1 MKANLVSKEKN
12 VAKFTMEFTAEEF
25 DQACIDA
32 YKATKDQFS
41 IDGFRKGK
49 APRSIIEKHYGEGVF
64 FEEAVNQLFQQN
76 YLKAVE
82 ELDLDIIDSPAA
94 EFSEIGKGKP
104 MTITISVPVY
114 PVVEVKDYMGVEV
127 EQEKP
132 QVSDESVQA
141 EIDNMLK
148 RNARMVTVDR
158 ASKKGDTVIFD
169 FKGFVDGEQFEGGTA
184 ERHEL
189 KLGSGMFIPGFEE
202 QLEGLKAG
210 ESKNVEVTF
219 PEAYTEELAGKDATF
234 ECLIHE
240 VKEEELPK
248 LDDEFVKDVSEFDT
262 VDELKDDI
270 KNKQL
275 ENAKNMVVSRAKDA
289 VVSKVYENNPVDVPD
304 VMVEDEISR
313 MIQEIGQ
320 QLSYQGLTVENYLQY
335 MGKDMAEFR
344 KDLREDAANKVGTR
358 IVLMSIID
366 KEGIEVSEEE
376 MEAELKKIA
385 DAYKKDVEEIRQ
397 MIGVENLTYFQKDI
411 QLSKVVDLLYDKAKV
426 TEVEPKKI
434 DPVEIKA
441 EDAKKESE
449 EKNDSKVAKESK
461 DEKKSDK
468 PKDEKEAKA
477 KEDK

>member
-1 MKANLVSKEKN
+1 MKTNLLSKEKN

-25 DQACIDA
+25 EQACIDA
-32 YKATKDQFS
+32 YKATKNQFS

-76 YLKAVE
+76 YLNAVQ

-104 MTITISVPVY
+104 MTITITVPVY
-114 PVVEVKDYMGVEV
+114 PVVEVKDYMGVEA
-127 EQEKP
+127 EQEKA

-148 RNARMVTVDR
+148 RNARMITVDR
-158 ASKKGDTVIFD
+158 ESKKGDTLIFD

-210 ESKNVEVTF
+210 DSKNVEVKF
-219 PEAYTEELAGKDATF
+219 PENYTEELAGKDATF
-234 ECLIHE
+234 ECLVHE
-240 VKEEELPK
+240 VKEEEIPE

-262 VDELKDDI
+262 VDELKEDI
-270 KNKQL
+270 KKRQL

-289 VVSKVYENNPVDVPD
+289 VVEKVYENNPVDVPD
-304 VMVEDEISR
+304 VMVEDEITR

-320 QLSYQGLTVENYLQY
+320 QLSYQGLTVDNYLQY
-335 MGKDMAEFR
+335 MGKDMSEMR
-344 KDLREDAANKVGTR
+344 NELREDAAKKVGTR

-366 KEGIEVSEEE
+366 KENIEVSEEE
-376 MEAELKKIA
+376 MEAELAKIA
-385 DAYKKDVEEIRQ
+385 EAYKKDVEEIKN
-397 MIGVENLTYFQKDI
+397 MIGIENLTYFQKDVQI
-411 QLSKVVDLLYDKAKV
+411 TKVIDMLYDNAKIK
-426 TEVEPKKI
+426 EVEPKKI
-434 DPVEIKA
+434 DPAEIK
-441 EDAKKESE
+441 DDKESDEAGDEKTE
-449 EKNDSKVAKESK
+449 EK
-461 DEKKSDK
+461 
-468 PKDEKEAKA
+468 
-477 KEDK
+477 

>member
-1 MKANLVSKEKN
+1 MKANLISKEKN
-12 VAKFTMEFTAEEF
+12 VAKFTMEFTADEF

-49 APRSIIEKHYGEGVF
+49 APRGIIEKHYGEGVF

-76 YLKAVE
+76 YLNAVQ

-104 MTITISVPVY
+104 MTITITVPVY
-114 PVVEVKDYMGVEV
+114 PVVEVKDYMGVEA
-127 EQEKP
+127 EQEKA

-158 ASKKGDTVIFD
+158 ESKNGDTLIFD
-169 FKGFVDGEQFEGGTA
+169 FKGFVDGKQFEGGTA

-210 ESKNVEVTF
+210 DSKNVEVKF
-219 PEAYTEELAGKDATF
+219 PENYTEELAGKDATF
-234 ECLIHE
+234 ECLVHE
-240 VKEEELPK
+240 VKEEEIPK

-262 VDELKDDI
+262 VDELKEDI
-270 KNKQL
+270 KKRQL
-275 ENAKNMVVSRAKDA
+275 ENAKNMVLSRAKDA

-304 VMVEDEISR
+304 VMVQDEITR

-335 MGKDMAEFR
+335 MGKDMS
-344 KDLREDAANKVGTR
+344 DLRKELKEDASKKVGTR

-366 KEGIEVSEEE
+366 KEDIKVSEDE
-376 MEAELKKIA
+376 MEAELAKIA
-385 DAYKKDVEEIRQ
+385 EAYKKDVDEIKN
-397 MIGVENLTYFQKDI
+397 MIGIENLTYFQKDI
-411 QLSKVVDLLYDKAKV
+411 QITKVIDMLYDNAKI

-434 DPVEIKA
+434 DPAEIKDDKESKKA
-441 EDAKKESE
+441 EDVEKTE
-449 EKNDSKVAKESK
+449 EK
-461 DEKKSDK
+461 
-468 PKDEKEAKA
+468 
-477 KEDK
+477 

>member
-1 MKANLVSKEKN
+1 MKTNLLSKEKN

-76 YLKAVE
+76 YLNAVQ

-104 MTITISVPVY
+104 MTITITVPVY
-114 PVVEVKDYMGVEV
+114 PVVEVKDYMGVEA
-127 EQEKP
+127 EQEKA

-148 RNARMVTVDR
+148 RNARMITVDR
-158 ASKKGDTVIFD
+158 ESKNGDTLIFD

-210 ESKNVEVTF
+210 ESKNVEVKF
-219 PEAYTEELAGKDATF
+219 PENYTEELAGKDATF
-234 ECLIHE
+234 ECLVHE
-240 VKEEELPK
+240 VKEEEIPE

-262 VDELKDDI
+262 VDELKEDI
-270 KNKQL
+270 KKRQL

-304 VMVEDEISR
+304 VMVEDEITR

-335 MGKDMAEFR
+335 MGKDMSEMR
-344 KDLREDAANKVGTR
+344 NELREDAAKKVGTR

-366 KEGIEVSEEE
+366 KENIEVSEEE
-376 MEAELKKIA
+376 MEAELAKIA
-385 DAYKKDVEEIRQ
+385 EAYKRDVEEIKN
-397 MIGVENLTYFQKDI
+397 MIGIENLTYFQKDVQI
-411 QLSKVVDLLYDKAKV
+411 TKVIDMLYDNAKIK
-426 TEVEPKKI
+426 EVEPKKI
-434 DPVEIKA
+434 DPAEIK
-441 EDAKKESE
+441 DDKESDEAGDEKTE
-449 EKNDSKVAKESK
+449 EK
-461 DEKKSDK
+461 
-468 PKDEKEAKA
+468 
-477 KEDK
+477 

>member
-1 MKANLVSKEKN
+1 MKANPISKEKN

-25 DQACIDA
+25 EKACIDA

-49 APRSIIEKHYGEGVF
+49 APRSIIEKHYGEGIF

-158 ASKKGDTVIFD
+158 PSKKGDTIIFD

-202 QLEGLKAG
+202 QLEGLKNG
-210 ESKNVEVTF
+210 DSKNVEITF

-262 VDELKDDI
+262 VEELKEDI
-270 KNKQL
+270 RNKQL
-275 ENAKNMVVSRAKDA
+275 ENARNMVVSRAKDA
-289 VVSKVYENNPVDVPD
+289 VVSKVYDKNPVDVPN

-344 KDLREDAANKVGTR
+344 KDLRDDAASKVGTR

-366 KEGIEVSEEE
+366 KEGIKVSEEE
-376 MEAELKKIA
+376 METELQKIA
-385 DAYKKDVEEIRQ
+385 DAYKKDVEEIKQ
-397 MIGVENLTYFQKDI
+397 MIGIENLTYFQKDI
-411 QLSKVVDLLYDKAKV
+411 QLSKVVDLLYDNAKV
-426 TEVEPKKI
+426 TLVEPKKI
-434 DPVEIKA
+434 DPVEIKPDGEGA
-441 EDAKKESE
+441 STGKSE
-449 EKNDSKVAKESK
+449 
-461 DEKKSDK
+461 
-468 PKDEKEAKA
+468 DEKE
-477 KEDK
+477 DK

>member
-1 MKANLVSKEKN
+1 MKANLISKEKN
-12 VAKFTMEFTAEEF
+12 VAKFTMEFTADEF

-49 APRSIIEKHYGEGVF
+49 APRGIIEKHYGEGVF

-76 YLKAVE
+76 YLNAVQ

-104 MTITISVPVY
+104 MTITITVPVY
-114 PVVEVKDYMGVEV
+114 PVVEVKDYMGVEA
-127 EQEKP
+127 EQEKA

-148 RNARMVTVDR
+148 RNARMVTVER
-158 ASKKGDTVIFD
+158 ESKNGDTLIFD
-169 FKGFVDGEQFEGGTA
+169 FKGFVDGKQFEGGTD

-210 ESKNVEVTF
+210 DSKNVEVKF
-219 PEAYTEELAGKDATF
+219 PENYTEELAGKDATF
-234 ECLIHE
+234 ECLVHE
-240 VKEEELPK
+240 VKEEEIPK

-262 VDELKDDI
+262 VDELKEDI
-270 KNKQL
+270 KKRQL
-275 ENAKNMVVSRAKDA
+275 ENAKNMVLSRAKDA

-304 VMVEDEISR
+304 VMVQDEITR

-335 MGKDMAEFR
+335 MGKDMS
-344 KDLREDAANKVGTR
+344 DLRNELKEDAAKKVGTR

-366 KEGIEVSEEE
+366 KEDIKVSEDE
-376 MEAELKKIA
+376 MEAELAKIA
-385 DAYKKDVEEIRQ
+385 EAYKKDVDEIKN
-397 MIGVENLTYFQKDI
+397 MIGIENLTYFQKDI
-411 QLSKVVDLLYDKAKV
+411 QITKVIDMLYDNAKI

-434 DPVEIKA
+434 DPAEIKYDKESKKA
-441 EDAKKESE
+441 EDVEKTE
-449 EKNDSKVAKESK
+449 EK
-461 DEKKSDK
+461 
-468 PKDEKEAKA
+468 
-477 KEDK
+477 

>member
-1 MKANLVSKEKN
+1 MKTNLLSKEKN

-25 DQACIDA
+25 EQACIDA
-32 YKATKDQFS
+32 YKATKNQFS

-76 YLKAVE
+76 YLNAVQ

-104 MTITISVPVY
+104 MTITITVPVY
-114 PVVEVKDYMGVEV
+114 PVVEVKDYMGVEAD
-127 EQEKP
+127 QEKA

-148 RNARMVTVDR
+148 RNARMITVDR
-158 ASKKGDTVIFD
+158 ESKNGDTLIFD

-210 ESKNVEVTF
+210 DSKNVEVKF
-219 PEAYTEELAGKDATF
+219 PENYTEELAGKDATF
-234 ECLIHE
+234 ECLVHE
-240 VKEEELPK
+240 VKEEEIPE

-262 VDELKDDI
+262 VDELKEDI
-270 KNKQL
+270 KKRQL

-289 VVSKVYENNPVDVPD
+289 VVEKVYENNPVDVPD
-304 VMVEDEISR
+304 VMVEDEITR

-335 MGKDMAEFR
+335 MGKDMSEMR
-344 KDLREDAANKVGTR
+344 NELREDAAKKVGTR

-366 KEGIEVSEEE
+366 KENIQVSEEE
-376 MEAELKKIA
+376 MEAELAKIA
-385 DAYKKDVEEIRQ
+385 EAYKKDVEEIKN
-397 MIGVENLTYFQKDI
+397 MIGMENLTYFQKDVQI
-411 QLSKVVDLLYDKAKV
+411 TKVIDMLYDNAKIK
-426 TEVEPKKI
+426 EVEPKKI
-434 DPVEIKA
+434 DPVEIKDD
-441 EDAKKESE
+441 EKSETGDEKTE
-449 EKNDSKVAKESK
+449 EK
-461 DEKKSDK
+461 
-468 PKDEKEAKA
+468 
-477 KEDK
+477 

>member
-1 MKANLVSKEKN
+1 MKTNLLSKEKN

-76 YLKAVE
+76 YLNAVQ

-104 MTITISVPVY
+104 MTITITVPVY
-114 PVVEVKDYMGVEV
+114 PVVEVKDYMGVEA
-127 EQEKP
+127 EQEKA

-148 RNARMVTVDR
+148 RNARMITVDR
-158 ASKKGDTVIFD
+158 ESKNGDTLIFD

-210 ESKNVEVTF
+210 ESKNVEVKF
-219 PEAYTEELAGKDATF
+219 PENYTEELAGKDATF
-234 ECLIHE
+234 ECLVHE
-240 VKEEELPK
+240 VKEEEIPE

-262 VDELKDDI
+262 VDELKEDI
-270 KNKQL
+270 KKRQL

-304 VMVEDEISR
+304 VMVEDEITR

-335 MGKDMAEFR
+335 MGKDMSEMR
-344 KDLREDAANKVGTR
+344 NELREDAAKKVGTR

-366 KEGIEVSEEE
+366 KENIEVSEEE
-376 MEAELKKIA
+376 MEAELAKIA
-385 DAYKKDVEEIRQ
+385 EAYKRDVEEIKN
-397 MIGVENLTYFQKDI
+397 MIGIENLTYFQKDVQI
-411 QLSKVVDLLYDKAKV
+411 TKVIDMLYDNAKIK
-426 TEVEPKKI
+426 EVEPKKI
-434 DPVEIKA
+434 DPAEIKDD
-441 EDAKKESE
+441 EESE
-449 EKNDSKVAKESK
+449 EAG
-461 DEKKSDK
+461 DEKTE
-468 PKDEKEAKA
+468 EK
-477 KEDK
+477 

>member
-1 MKANLVSKEKN
+1 MKTNLLSKEKN

-25 DQACIDA
+25 EQACIDA

-49 APRSIIEKHYGEGVF
+49 APKSIIEKHYGEGVF

-76 YLKAVE
+76 YLNAVQ

-104 MTITISVPVY
+104 MTITITVPVY
-114 PVVEVKDYMGVEV
+114 PVVEVKDYMGVEA
-127 EQEKP
+127 EQEKA

-148 RNARMVTVDR
+148 RNARMITVDR
-158 ASKKGDTVIFD
+158 ESKKGDTLIFD

-210 ESKNVEVTF
+210 DSKNVEVKF
-219 PEAYTEELAGKDATF
+219 PENYTEELAGKDATF
-234 ECLIHE
+234 ECLVHE
-240 VKEEELPK
+240 VKEEEIPE

-262 VDELKDDI
+262 VDELKEDI
-270 KNKQL
+270 KKRQL
-275 ENAKNMVVSRAKDA
+275 ENAKNMVMSRAKDA
-289 VVSKVYENNPVDVPD
+289 VVEKVYENNPVDVPD
-304 VMVEDEISR
+304 VMVEDEITR

-320 QLSYQGLTVENYLQY
+320 QLSYQGLTVDNYLQY
-335 MGKDMAEFR
+335 MGKDMSEMR
-344 KDLREDAANKVGTR
+344 NELREDAAKKVGTR

-366 KEGIEVSEEE
+366 KENIEVSEEE
-376 MEAELKKIA
+376 MEAELAKIA
-385 DAYKKDVEEIRQ
+385 EAYKKDVEEIKN
-397 MIGVENLTYFQKDI
+397 MIGIENLTYFQKDVQI
-411 QLSKVVDLLYDKAKV
+411 TKVIDMLYDNAKIK
-426 TEVEPKKI
+426 EVEPKKI
-434 DPVEIKA
+434 DPAEIK
-441 EDAKKESE
+441 DDKESDEAGDEKTE
-449 EKNDSKVAKESK
+449 EK
-461 DEKKSDK
+461 
-468 PKDEKEAKA
+468 
-477 KEDK
+477 

>member
-1 MKANLVSKEKN
+1 MKTNLLSKEKN

-76 YLKAVE
+76 YLNAVQ

-104 MTITISVPVY
+104 MTITITVPVY

-127 EQEKP
+127 EQEKA

-148 RNARMVTVDR
+148 RNARMITVDR
-158 ASKKGDTVIFD
+158 ESKNGDTLIFD

-210 ESKNVEVTF
+210 ESKNVEVKF
-219 PEAYTEELAGKDATF
+219 PENYTEELAGKDATF
-234 ECLIHE
+234 ECLVHE
-240 VKEEELPK
+240 VKEEEIPE

-262 VDELKDDI
+262 VDELKEDI
-270 KNKQL
+270 KKRQL

-304 VMVEDEISR
+304 VMVEDEITR

-335 MGKDMAEFR
+335 MGKDMSEMR
-344 KDLREDAANKVGTR
+344 NELREDAAKKVGTR

-366 KEGIEVSEEE
+366 KENIEVSEEE
-376 MEAELKKIA
+376 MEAELAKIA
-385 DAYKKDVEEIRQ
+385 EAYKRDVEEIKN
-397 MIGVENLTYFQKDI
+397 MIGIENLTYFQKDVQI
-411 QLSKVVDLLYDKAKV
+411 TKAIDMLYDNAKIK
-426 TEVEPKKI
+426 EVEPKKV
-434 DPVEIKA
+434 DPVEIKDD
-441 EDAKKESE
+441 EKSEKTGDEKTE
-449 EKNDSKVAKESK
+449 EK
-461 DEKKSDK
+461 
-468 PKDEKEAKA
+468 
-477 KEDK
+477 

>member
-1 MKANLVSKEKN
+1 MKTNLISKEKN

-76 YLKAVE
+76 YLNAVQ

-104 MTITISVPVY
+104 MTITITVPVY

-127 EQEKP
+127 EQEKA

-148 RNARMVTVDR
+148 RNARMIAVDR
-158 ASKKGDTVIFD
+158 ESKKGDTLIFD
-169 FKGFVDGEQFEGGTA
+169 FKGFVDGKQFEGGTA

-189 KLGSGMFIPGFEE
+189 KLGSGMFIPGFED

-210 ESKNVEVTF
+210 DSKNVEVKF
-219 PEAYTEELAGKDATF
+219 PENYTEELAGKDATF
-234 ECLIHE
+234 ECLVHE
-240 VKEEELPK
+240 VKEEEIPE

-262 VDELKDDI
+262 VDELKEDI
-270 KNKQL
+270 RKRQL
-275 ENAKNMVVSRAKDA
+275 ENAKNMVLSRAKDD
-289 VVSKVYENNPVDVPD
+289 VISKVYENNPVDVPD

-335 MGKDMAEFR
+335 MGKDMADMRNE
-344 KDLREDAANKVGTR
+344 LREDAAKKVGTR

-366 KEGIEVSEEE
+366 KENIQVSEEE
-376 MEAELKKIA
+376 MEAELAKIA
-385 DAYKKDVEEIRQ
+385 DAYKKDVEEIKN
-397 MIGVENLTYFQKDI
+397 MIGIENLTYFQKDVQI
-411 QLSKVVDLLYDKAKV
+411 TKVIDMLYDNAKI
-426 TEVEPKKI
+426 TEVEPKKM
-434 DPVEIKA
+434 DPAEIKHE
-441 EDAKKESE
+441 EDTDKAGEDEKTE
-449 EKNDSKVAKESK
+449 EK
-461 DEKKSDK
+461 
-468 PKDEKEAKA
+468 
-477 KEDK
+477 

>member
-1 MKANLVSKEKN
+1 MKTNLLSKEKN

-25 DQACIDA
+25 EQACIDA
-32 YKATKDQFS
+32 YKATKNQFS

-76 YLKAVE
+76 YLNAVQ

-104 MTITISVPVY
+104 MTITITVPVY
-114 PVVEVKDYMGVEV
+114 PVVEVKDYMGVEA
-127 EQEKP
+127 EQEKA

-148 RNARMVTVDR
+148 RNARMITVDR
-158 ASKKGDTVIFD
+158 ESKKGDTLIFD

-210 ESKNVEVTF
+210 DSKNVEVKF
-219 PEAYTEELAGKDATF
+219 PENYTEELAGKDATF
-234 ECLIHE
+234 ECLVHE
-240 VKEEELPK
+240 VKEEEIPEF
-248 LDDEFVKDVSEFDT
+248 DDEFVKDVSEFDT
-262 VDELKDDI
+262 VDELKEDI
-270 KNKQL
+270 KKRQL

-289 VVSKVYENNPVDVPD
+289 VVEKVYENNPVDVPD
-304 VMVEDEISR
+304 VMVEDEITR

-335 MGKDMAEFR
+335 MGKDMSEMRNELR
-344 KDLREDAANKVGTR
+344 KDAAKKVGTR

-366 KEGIEVSEEE
+366 KENIQVSEEE
-376 MEAELKKIA
+376 MEAELAKIA
-385 DAYKKDVEEIRQ
+385 EAYKKDVEEIKN
-397 MIGVENLTYFQKDI
+397 MIGIENLTYFQKDVQI
-411 QLSKVVDLLYDKAKV
+411 TKVIDMLYDNAKIK
-426 TEVEPKKI
+426 EVEPKKI
-434 DPVEIKA
+434 DPVEIKDD
-441 EDAKKESE
+441 EKSEKTGDEKTE
-449 EKNDSKVAKESK
+449 EK
-461 DEKKSDK
+461 
-468 PKDEKEAKA
+468 
-477 KEDK
+477 

>member
-1 MKANLVSKEKN
+1 MKTNLLSKEKN

-25 DQACIDA
+25 EQACIDA
-32 YKATKDQFS
+32 YKATKNQFS

-76 YLKAVE
+76 YLNAVQ

-104 MTITISVPVY
+104 MTITITVPVY
-114 PVVEVKDYMGVEV
+114 PVVEVKDYMGVEA
-127 EQEKP
+127 EQEKA

-148 RNARMVTVDR
+148 RNARMITVDR
-158 ASKKGDTVIFD
+158 ESKKGDTLIFD

-210 ESKNVEVTF
+210 DSKNVEVKF
-219 PEAYTEELAGKDATF
+219 PENYTEELAGKDATF
-234 ECLIHE
+234 ECLVHE
-240 VKEEELPK
+240 VKEEEIPEF
-248 LDDEFVKDVSEFDT
+248 DDEFVKDVSEFDT
-262 VDELKDDI
+262 VDELKEDI
-270 KNKQL
+270 KKRQL

-289 VVSKVYENNPVDVPD
+289 VVEKVYENNPVDVPD
-304 VMVEDEISR
+304 VMVEDEITR

-335 MGKDMAEFR
+335 MGKDMSEMR
-344 KDLREDAANKVGTR
+344 NELGKDAAKKVGTR

-366 KEGIEVSEEE
+366 KENIQVSEEE
-376 MEAELKKIA
+376 MEAELAKIA
-385 DAYKKDVEEIRQ
+385 EAYKKDVKEIKN
-397 MIGVENLTYFQKDI
+397 MIGIENLTYFQKDVQI
-411 QLSKVVDLLYDKAKV
+411 TKVIDMLYDNAKIK
-426 TEVEPKKI
+426 EVEPKKI
-434 DPVEIKA
+434 DPVEIKDD
-441 EDAKKESE
+441 EKSEKTGDEKTE
-449 EKNDSKVAKESK
+449 EK
-461 DEKKSDK
+461 
-468 PKDEKEAKA
+468 
-477 KEDK
+477 

>member
-1 MKANLVSKEKN
+1 MKANLISKEKN
-12 VAKFTMEFTAEEF
+12 VAKFTMEFTADEF

-49 APRSIIEKHYGEGVF
+49 APRGIIEKHYGEGVF
-64 FEEAVNQLFQQN
+64 FEEVVNQLFQQN
-76 YLKAVE
+76 YLNAVQ

-104 MTITISVPVY
+104 MTITITVPVY
-114 PVVEVKDYMGVEV
+114 PVVEVKDYMGVEA
-127 EQEKP
+127 EQEKA

-148 RNARMVTVDR
+148 RNARMVTVER
-158 ASKKGDTVIFD
+158 ESKNGDTLIFD
-169 FKGFVDGEQFEGGTA
+169 FKGFVDGKQFEGGTA

-210 ESKNVEVTF
+210 DSKNVEVKF
-219 PEAYTEELAGKDATF
+219 PENYTEELAGKDATF
-234 ECLIHE
+234 ECLVHE
-240 VKEEELPK
+240 VKEEEIPK

-262 VDELKDDI
+262 VDELKEDI
-270 KNKQL
+270 KKRQL
-275 ENAKNMVVSRAKDA
+275 ENAKNMVLSRAKDA

-304 VMVEDEISR
+304 VMVQDEITR

-335 MGKDMAEFR
+335 MGKDMS
-344 KDLREDAANKVGTR
+344 DLRNELKEDAAKKVGTR

-366 KEGIEVSEEE
+366 KEDIKVSEDE
-376 MEAELKKIA
+376 MEAELAKIA
-385 DAYKKDVEEIRQ
+385 EAYKKDVDEIKN
-397 MIGVENLTYFQKDI
+397 MIGIENLTYFQKDI
-411 QLSKVVDLLYDKAKV
+411 QITKVIDMLYDNAKI

-434 DPVEIKA
+434 DPAEIKDDKESKKA
-441 EDAKKESE
+441 EDVEKTE
-449 EKNDSKVAKESK
+449 EK
-461 DEKKSDK
+461 
-468 PKDEKEAKA
+468 
-477 KEDK
+477 

>member
-1 MKANLVSKEKN
+1 MKTNLLSKEKN

-76 YLKAVE
+76 YLNAVQ

-104 MTITISVPVY
+104 MTITITVPVY
-114 PVVEVKDYMGVEV
+114 PVVEVKDYMGVEA
-127 EQEKP
+127 EQEKA

-148 RNARMVTVDR
+148 RNARMITVDR
-158 ASKKGDTVIFD
+158 ESKNGDTLIFD

-210 ESKNVEVTF
+210 ESKNVEVKF
-219 PEAYTEELAGKDATF
+219 PENYTEELAGKDATF
-234 ECLIHE
+234 ECLVHE
-240 VKEEELPK
+240 VKEEEIPE

-262 VDELKDDI
+262 VDELKEDI
-270 KNKQL
+270 KKRQL

-304 VMVEDEISR
+304 VMVEDEITR

-335 MGKDMAEFR
+335 MGKDMSEMR
-344 KDLREDAANKVGTR
+344 NELREDAAKKVGTR

-366 KEGIEVSEEE
+366 KENIEVSEEE
-376 MEAELKKIA
+376 MEAELAKIA
-385 DAYKKDVEEIRQ
+385 EAYKRDVEEIKN
-397 MIGVENLTYFQKDI
+397 MIGIENLTYFQKDVQI
-411 QLSKVVDLLYDKAKV
+411 TKVIDMLYDNAKIK
-426 TEVEPKKI
+426 EVEPKKV
-434 DPVEIKA
+434 DPVEIKDD
-441 EDAKKESE
+441 EKSEKTGDEKTE
-449 EKNDSKVAKESK
+449 EK
-461 DEKKSDK
+461 
-468 PKDEKEAKA
+468 
-477 KEDK
+477 

>member
-1 MKANLVSKEKN
+1 MKTNLLSKEKN

-25 DQACIDA
+25 EQACIDA
-32 YKATKDQFS
+32 YKATKNQFS

-76 YLKAVE
+76 YLNAVQ

-104 MTITISVPVY
+104 MTITITVPVY
-114 PVVEVKDYMGVEV
+114 PVVEVKDYMGVEA
-127 EQEKP
+127 EQEKA

-148 RNARMVTVDR
+148 RNARMITVDR
-158 ASKKGDTVIFD
+158 ESKKGDTLIFD

-210 ESKNVEVTF
+210 DSKNVEVKF
-219 PEAYTEELAGKDATF
+219 PENYTEELAGKDATF
-234 ECLIHE
+234 ECLVHE
-240 VKEEELPK
+240 VKEEEIPE

-262 VDELKDDI
+262 VDELKEDI
-270 KNKQL
+270 KKRQL

-289 VVSKVYENNPVDVPD
+289 VVEKVYENNPVDVPD
-304 VMVEDEISR
+304 VMVEDEITR

-320 QLSYQGLTVENYLQY
+320 QLSYQGLTVDNYLQY
-335 MGKDMAEFR
+335 MGKDMSEMR
-344 KDLREDAANKVGTR
+344 NELREDAAKKVGTR

-366 KEGIEVSEEE
+366 KENIEVSEEE
-376 MEAELKKIA
+376 MEAELAKIA
-385 DAYKKDVEEIRQ
+385 EAYKKDVEEIKN
-397 MIGVENLTYFQKDI
+397 MIGIENLTYFQKDVQI
-411 QLSKVVDLLYDKAKV
+411 TKVIDMLYDNAKIK
-426 TEVEPKKI
+426 EVEPKKI
-434 DPVEIKA
+434 DPVEIKDD
-441 EDAKKESE
+441 EKSEKTGDEKTE
-449 EKNDSKVAKESK
+449 EK
-461 DEKKSDK
+461 
-468 PKDEKEAKA
+468 
-477 KEDK
+477 

>member
-1 MKANLVSKEKN
+1 MKTNLISKEKN
-12 VAKFTMEFTAEEF
+12 LAKFTIEFTADEF

-49 APRSIIEKHYGEGVF
+49 APRGIIEKHYGEGVF

-76 YLKAVE
+76 YLNAVQ

-104 MTITISVPVY
+104 MTITITVPVY
-114 PVVEVKDYMGVEV
+114 PVVEVKDYMGVEA
-127 EQEKP
+127 EQEKA

-148 RNARMVTVDR
+148 RNARMVTVER
-158 ASKKGDTVIFD
+158 ESKNGDTLIFD
-169 FKGFVDGEQFEGGTA
+169 FKGFVDGKQFEGGTA

-210 ESKNVEVTF
+210 DSKNVEVKF
-219 PEAYTEELAGKDATF
+219 PENYTEELAGKDATF
-234 ECLIHE
+234 ECLVHE
-240 VKEEELPK
+240 VKEEEIPK

-262 VDELKDDI
+262 VDELKEDI
-270 KNKQL
+270 KKRQL
-275 ENAKNMVVSRAKDA
+275 ENAKNMVLSRAKDA

-304 VMVEDEISR
+304 VMVQDEITR

-335 MGKDMAEFR
+335 MGKDMS
-344 KDLREDAANKVGTR
+344 DLRNELKEDAAKKVGTR

-366 KEGIEVSEEE
+366 KEDIKVCEDE
-376 MEAELKKIA
+376 MEAELAKIA
-385 DAYKKDVEEIRQ
+385 EAYKKDVDEIKN
-397 MIGVENLTYFQKDI
+397 MIGIENLTYFQKDI
-411 QLSKVVDLLYDKAKV
+411 QITKLIDMLYDNAKI

-434 DPVEIKA
+434 DPAEIKDDKESKKA
-441 EDAKKESE
+441 EDVEKTE
-449 EKNDSKVAKESK
+449 EK
-461 DEKKSDK
+461 
-468 PKDEKEAKA
+468 
-477 KEDK
+477 

>member
-1 MKANLVSKEKN
+1 MKTNLLSKEKN
-12 VAKFTMEFTAEEF
+12 VANFTMEFTAEEF
-25 DQACIDA
+25 EQACIDA
-32 YKATKDQFS
+32 YKATKNQFS

-76 YLKAVE
+76 YLNAVQ

-104 MTITISVPVY
+104 MTITITVPVY
-114 PVVEVKDYMGVEV
+114 PVVEVKDYMGVEA
-127 EQEKP
+127 EQEKA

-148 RNARMVTVDR
+148 RNARMITVDR
-158 ASKKGDTVIFD
+158 ESKKGDTLIFD

-210 ESKNVEVTF
+210 DSKNVEVKF
-219 PEAYTEELAGKDATF
+219 PENYTEELAGKDATF
-234 ECLIHE
+234 ECLVHE
-240 VKEEELPK
+240 VKEEEIPE

-262 VDELKDDI
+262 VDELKEDI
-270 KNKQL
+270 KKRQL

-289 VVSKVYENNPVDVPD
+289 VVEKVYENNPVDVPD
-304 VMVEDEISR
+304 VMVEDEITR

-335 MGKDMAEFR
+335 MGKDMSEMR
-344 KDLREDAANKVGTR
+344 NELREDAAKKVGTR

-366 KEGIEVSEEE
+366 KENIQVSEEE
-376 MEAELKKIA
+376 MEAELAKIA
-385 DAYKKDVEEIRQ
+385 EAYKKDVEEIKN
-397 MIGVENLTYFQKDI
+397 MIGIENLTYFQKDVQI
-411 QLSKVVDLLYDKAKV
+411 TKVIDMLYDNAKIK
-426 TEVEPKKI
+426 EVEPKKI
-434 DPVEIKA
+434 DPVEIKDD
-441 EDAKKESE
+441 EKSEKTGDEKTE
-449 EKNDSKVAKESK
+449 EK
-461 DEKKSDK
+461 
-468 PKDEKEAKA
+468 
-477 KEDK
+477 

>member
-1 MKANLVSKEKN
+1 MKTNLLSKEKN

-25 DQACIDA
+25 EQACIDA
-32 YKATKDQFS
+32 YKATKNQFS

-76 YLKAVE
+76 YLNAVQ

-104 MTITISVPVY
+104 MTITITVPVY
-114 PVVEVKDYMGVEV
+114 PVVEVKDYMGVEA
-127 EQEKP
+127 EQEKA

-148 RNARMVTVDR
+148 RNARMITVDR
-158 ASKKGDTVIFD
+158 ESKKGDTLIFD

-210 ESKNVEVTF
+210 DSKNVEVKF
-219 PEAYTEELAGKDATF
+219 PENYTEELAGKDATF
-234 ECLIHE
+234 ECLVHE
-240 VKEEELPK
+240 VKEEEIPE

-262 VDELKDDI
+262 VDELKEDI
-270 KNKQL
+270 KKRQL

-289 VVSKVYENNPVDVPD
+289 VVEKVYENNPVDVPD
-304 VMVEDEISR
+304 VMVEDEITR

-335 MGKDMAEFR
+335 MGKDMSEMR
-344 KDLREDAANKVGTR
+344 NELREDAAKKVGTR

-366 KEGIEVSEEE
+366 KENIQVSEEE
-376 MEAELKKIA
+376 MEAELAKIA
-385 DAYKKDVEEIRQ
+385 ETYKKDVEEIKN
-397 MIGVENLTYFQKDI
+397 MIGMENLTYFQKDVQI
-411 QLSKVVDLLYDKAKV
+411 TKVIDMLYDNAKIK
-426 TEVEPKKI
+426 EVEPKKI
-434 DPVEIKA
+434 DPAEIKDD
-441 EDAKKESE
+441 EESDEAGDEKTE
-449 EKNDSKVAKESK
+449 EK
-461 DEKKSDK
+461 
-468 PKDEKEAKA
+468 
-477 KEDK
+477 

>member
-1 MKANLVSKEKN
+1 MKTNLLSKEKN

-32 YKATKDQFS
+32 YKATKNQFS

-49 APRSIIEKHYGEGVF
+49 APKSIIEKHYGEGVF

-76 YLKAVE
+76 YLNAVQ

-104 MTITISVPVY
+104 MTITITVPVY
-114 PVVEVKDYMGVEV
+114 PVVEVKDYMGVEA
-127 EQEKP
+127 EQEKA

-148 RNARMVTVDR
+148 RNARMITVDR
-158 ASKKGDTVIFD
+158 ESKKGDTLIFD

-210 ESKNVEVTF
+210 DSKNVEVKF
-219 PEAYTEELAGKDATF
+219 PENYTEELAGKDAIF
-234 ECLIHE
+234 ECLVHE
-240 VKEEELPK
+240 VKEEEIPE

-262 VDELKDDI
+262 VDELKEDI
-270 KNKQL
+270 KKRQL

-289 VVSKVYENNPVDVPD
+289 VVEKVYENNPVDVPD
-304 VMVEDEISR
+304 VMVEDEITR

-335 MGKDMAEFR
+335 MGKDMSEMR
-344 KDLREDAANKVGTR
+344 NELREDAAKKVGTR

-366 KEGIEVSEEE
+366 KENIEVSEEE
-376 MEAELKKIA
+376 MEAELAKIA
-385 DAYKKDVEEIRQ
+385 EAYKKDVEEIKN
-397 MIGVENLTYFQKDI
+397 MIGIENLTYFQKDVQI
-411 QLSKVVDLLYDKAKV
+411 TKVIDMLYDNAKIK
-426 TEVEPKKI
+426 EVEPKKI
-434 DPVEIKA
+434 DPAEIKDD
-441 EDAKKESE
+441 EESDEAGDEKTE
-449 EKNDSKVAKESK
+449 EK
-461 DEKKSDK
+461 
-468 PKDEKEAKA
+468 
-477 KEDK
+477 

>member
-1 MKANLVSKEKN
+1 MKANLISKEKN
-12 VAKFTMEFTAEEF
+12 VAKFTMEFTADEF

-49 APRSIIEKHYGEGVF
+49 APRGIIEKHYGEGVF
-64 FEEAVNQLFQQN
+64 FEEAVNQLFQQD
-76 YLKAVE
+76 YLNAVQ

-104 MTITISVPVY
+104 MTITITVPVY
-114 PVVEVKDYMGVEV
+114 PVVEVKDYMGVEA
-127 EQEKP
+127 EQEKA

-148 RNARMVTVDR
+148 RNARMVTVER
-158 ASKKGDTVIFD
+158 ESKNGDTLIFD
-169 FKGFVDGEQFEGGTA
+169 FKGFVDGKQFEGGTA

-210 ESKNVEVTF
+210 DSKNVEVKF
-219 PEAYTEELAGKDATF
+219 PENYTEELAGKDATF
-234 ECLIHE
+234 ECLVHE
-240 VKEEELPK
+240 VKEEEIPK

-262 VDELKDDI
+262 VDELKEDI
-270 KNKQL
+270 KKRQL
-275 ENAKNMVVSRAKDA
+275 ENAKNMVLSRAKDA

-304 VMVEDEISR
+304 VMVQDEITR

-335 MGKDMAEFR
+335 MGKDMS
-344 KDLREDAANKVGTR
+344 DLRNELKEDAAKKVGTR

-366 KEGIEVSEEE
+366 KEDIKVSEDE
-376 MEAELKKIA
+376 MEAELAKIA
-385 DAYKKDVEEIRQ
+385 EAYKKDVDEIKN
-397 MIGVENLTYFQKDI
+397 MIGIENLTYFQKDI
-411 QLSKVVDLLYDKAKV
+411 QITKVIDMLYDNAKI

-434 DPVEIKA
+434 DSAEIKDDKESKKA
-441 EDAKKESE
+441 EDVEKTE
-449 EKNDSKVAKESK
+449 EK
-461 DEKKSDK
+461 
-468 PKDEKEAKA
+468 
-477 KEDK
+477 

>member
-1 MKANLVSKEKN
+1 MKTNLLSKEKN

-76 YLKAVE
+76 YLNAVQ

-104 MTITISVPVY
+104 MTITITVPVY
-114 PVVEVKDYMGVEV
+114 PVVEVKDYMGVEA
-127 EQEKP
+127 EQEKA

-148 RNARMVTVDR
+148 RNARMITVDR
-158 ASKKGDTVIFD
+158 ESKNGDTLIFD

-210 ESKNVEVTF
+210 ESKNVEVKF
-219 PEAYTEELAGKDATF
+219 PENYTEELAGKDATF
-234 ECLIHE
+234 ECLVHE
-240 VKEEELPK
+240 VKEEEIPE

-262 VDELKDDI
+262 VDELKEDI
-270 KNKQL
+270 KKRQL

-304 VMVEDEISR
+304 VMVEDEITR

-335 MGKDMAEFR
+335 MGKDMSEMR
-344 KDLREDAANKVGTR
+344 NELREDAAKKVGTR

-366 KEGIEVSEEE
+366 KENIEVSEEE
-376 MEAELKKIA
+376 MEAELAKIA
-385 DAYKKDVEEIRQ
+385 EAYKRDVEEIKN
-397 MIGVENLTYFQKDI
+397 MIGIENLTYFQKDVQI
-411 QLSKVVDLLYDKAKV
+411 TKAIDMLYDNAKIK
-426 TEVEPKKI
+426 EVEPKKV
-434 DPVEIKA
+434 DPVEIKDD
-441 EDAKKESE
+441 EKSE
-449 EKNDSKVAKESK
+449 KTG
-461 DEKKSDK
+461 DEKKE
-468 PKDEKEAKA
+468 EK
-477 KEDK
+477 

>member
-1 MKANLVSKEKN
+1 MKTNLISKEKN

-32 YKATKDQFS
+32 YKATKDQFA

-76 YLKAVE
+76 YLNAVQ

-104 MTITISVPVY
+104 MTITITVPVY
-114 PVVEVKDYMGVEV
+114 PVVEVKDYMGVEA
-127 EQEKP
+127 EQEKA

-148 RNARMVTVDR
+148 RNARMITVDR
-158 ASKKGDTVIFD
+158 ESKNGDTLIFD

-210 ESKNVEVTF
+210 ESKNVEVKF
-219 PEAYTEELAGKDATF
+219 PENYTEELAGKDATF
-234 ECLIHE
+234 ECLVHE
-240 VKEEELPK
+240 VKEEEIPE

-262 VDELKDDI
+262 VDELKEDI
-270 KNKQL
+270 KKRQL

-304 VMVEDEISR
+304 VMVEDEITR

-335 MGKDMAEFR
+335 MGKDMSEMR
-344 KDLREDAANKVGTR
+344 NELREDAAKKVGTR

-366 KEGIEVSEEE
+366 KENIEVSEEE
-376 MEAELKKIA
+376 MEAELAKIA
-385 DAYKKDVEEIRQ
+385 EAYKRDVEEIKN
-397 MIGVENLTYFQKDI
+397 MIGIENLTYFQKDVQI
-411 QLSKVVDLLYDKAKV
+411 TKAIDMLYDNAKIK
-426 TEVEPKKI
+426 EVEPKKV
-434 DPVEIKA
+434 DPVEIKDD
-441 EDAKKESE
+441 EKSEKTGDEKTE
-449 EKNDSKVAKESK
+449 EK
-461 DEKKSDK
+461 
-468 PKDEKEAKA
+468 
-477 KEDK
+477 

>member
-1 MKANLVSKEKN
+1 MKANLISKEKN
-12 VAKFTMEFTAEEF
+12 VAKFTMEFTADEF

-49 APRSIIEKHYGEGVF
+49 APRGIIEKHYGEGVF

-76 YLKAVE
+76 YLNAVQ

-104 MTITISVPVY
+104 MTITITVPVY
-114 PVVEVKDYMGVEV
+114 PVVEVKDYMGVEA
-127 EQEKP
+127 EQEKA

-148 RNARMVTVDR
+148 RNARMVTVER
-158 ASKKGDTVIFD
+158 ESKNGDTLIFD
-169 FKGFVDGEQFEGGTA
+169 FKGFVDGKQFEGGTA

-210 ESKNVEVTF
+210 DSKNVEVKF
-219 PEAYTEELAGKDATF
+219 PENYTEELAGKDATF
-234 ECLIHE
+234 ECLVHE
-240 VKEEELPK
+240 VKEEEIPK

-262 VDELKDDI
+262 VDELKEDI
-270 KNKQL
+270 KKRQL
-275 ENAKNMVVSRAKDA
+275 ENAKNMVLSRAKDA

-304 VMVEDEISR
+304 VMVQDEITR

-335 MGKDMAEFR
+335 MGKDMS
-344 KDLREDAANKVGTR
+344 DLRNELKEDAAKKVGTR

-366 KEGIEVSEEE
+366 KEDIKVSEDE
-376 MEAELKKIA
+376 MKAELAKIA
-385 DAYKKDVEEIRQ
+385 EAYKKDVDEIKN
-397 MIGVENLTYFQKDI
+397 MIGIENLTYFQKDI
-411 QLSKVVDLLYDKAKV
+411 QITKVIDMLYDNAKI

-434 DPVEIKA
+434 DPAEIKDDKESKKA
-441 EDAKKESE
+441 EDVEKTE
-449 EKNDSKVAKESK
+449 EK
-461 DEKKSDK
+461 
-468 PKDEKEAKA
+468 
-477 KEDK
+477 

>member
-1 MKANLVSKEKN
+1 MKTNLLSKEKN

-25 DQACIDA
+25 EQACIDA
-32 YKATKDQFS
+32 YKATKNQFS

-76 YLKAVE
+76 YLNAVQ

-104 MTITISVPVY
+104 MTITITVPVY
-114 PVVEVKDYMGVEV
+114 PVVEVKDYMGVEA
-127 EQEKP
+127 EQEKA

-148 RNARMVTVDR
+148 RNARMITVDR
-158 ASKKGDTVIFD
+158 ESKKGDTLIFD

-210 ESKNVEVTF
+210 DSKNVEVKF
-219 PEAYTEELAGKDATF
+219 PENYTEELAGKDATF
-234 ECLIHE
+234 ECLVHE
-240 VKEEELPK
+240 VKEEEIPE

-262 VDELKDDI
+262 VDELKEDI
-270 KNKQL
+270 KKRQL

-289 VVSKVYENNPVDVPD
+289 VVEKVYENNPVDVPD
-304 VMVEDEISR
+304 VMVEDEITR

-335 MGKDMAEFR
+335 MGKDMSEMR
-344 KDLREDAANKVGTR
+344 NELREDAAKKVGTR

-366 KEGIEVSEEE
+366 KENIQVSEEE
-376 MEAELKKIA
+376 MEAELAKIA
-385 DAYKKDVEEIRQ
+385 EAYKKDVEEIKN
-397 MIGVENLTYFQKDI
+397 MIGMENLTYFQKDVQI
-411 QLSKVVDLLYDKAKV
+411 TKVIDMLYDNAKIK
-426 TEVEPKKI
+426 EVEPKKI
-434 DPVEIKA
+434 DPAEIKDD
-441 EDAKKESE
+441 EESDEAGDEKTE
-449 EKNDSKVAKESK
+449 EK
-461 DEKKSDK
+461 
-468 PKDEKEAKA
+468 
-477 KEDK
+477 

>member
-1 MKANLVSKEKN
+1 MKANLISKEKN
-12 VAKFTMEFTAEEF
+12 VAKFTMEFTADEF

-49 APRSIIEKHYGEGVF
+49 APRGIIEKHYGEGVF

-76 YLKAVE
+76 YLNAVQ

-104 MTITISVPVY
+104 MTITITVPVY
-114 PVVEVKDYMGVEV
+114 PVVEVKDYMGVEA
-127 EQEKP
+127 EQEKA

-158 ASKKGDTVIFD
+158 ESKNGDTLIFD
-169 FKGFVDGEQFEGGTA
+169 FKGFVDGKQFEGGTA

-210 ESKNVEVTF
+210 DSKNVEVKF
-219 PEAYTEELAGKDATF
+219 PENYTEELAGKDATF
-234 ECLIHE
+234 ECLVHE
-240 VKEEELPK
+240 VKEEEIPK

-262 VDELKDDI
+262 VDELKEDI
-270 KNKQL
+270 KKRQL
-275 ENAKNMVVSRAKDA
+275 ENAKNMVLSRAKDA

-304 VMVEDEISR
+304 VMVQDEITR

-335 MGKDMAEFR
+335 MGKDMS
-344 KDLREDAANKVGTR
+344 DLRNELKEDAAKKVGTR

-366 KEGIEVSEEE
+366 KEDIKVSEDE
-376 MEAELKKIA
+376 MEAELAKIA
-385 DAYKKDVEEIRQ
+385 EAYKKDVDEIKN
-397 MIGVENLTYFQKDI
+397 MIGIENLTYFQKDI
-411 QLSKVVDLLYDKAKV
+411 QITKVIDMLYDNAKI

-434 DPVEIKA
+434 DPAEIKDDKESKKA
-441 EDAKKESE
+441 EDV
-449 EKNDSKVAKESK
+449 EKTEGK
-461 DEKKSDK
+461 
-468 PKDEKEAKA
+468 
-477 KEDK
+477 

>member
-1 MKANLVSKEKN
+1 MKTNLISKEKN

-76 YLKAVE
+76 YLNAVQ

-104 MTITISVPVY
+104 MTITITVPVY

-127 EQEKP
+127 EQEKA
-132 QVSDESVQA
+132 QVSDESVKA

-148 RNARMVTVDR
+148 RNARMIAVDR
-158 ASKKGDTVIFD
+158 ESKKGDTLIFD
-169 FKGFVDGEQFEGGTA
+169 FKGFVDGKQFEGGTA

-189 KLGSGMFIPGFEE
+189 KLGSGMFIPGFED

-210 ESKNVEVTF
+210 DSKNVEVKF
-219 PEAYTEELAGKDATF
+219 PENYTEELAGKDATF
-234 ECLIHE
+234 ECLVHE
-240 VKEEELPK
+240 VKEEEIPE

-262 VDELKDDI
+262 VDELKENI
-270 KNKQL
+270 RKRQL
-275 ENAKNMVVSRAKDA
+275 ENAKNMVLSRAKDD
-289 VVSKVYENNPVDVPD
+289 VISKVYENNPVDVPD

-335 MGKDMAEFR
+335 MGKDMADIRNE
-344 KDLREDAANKVGTR
+344 LREDAAKKVGTR

-366 KEGIEVSEEE
+366 KENIQVSEEE
-376 MEAELKKIA
+376 MEAELAKIA
-385 DAYKKDVEEIRQ
+385 DAYKKDVEEIKN
-397 MIGVENLTYFQKDI
+397 MIGIENLTYFQKDVQI
-411 QLSKVVDLLYDKAKV
+411 TKVIDMLYDNAKI
-426 TEVEPKKI
+426 TEVEPKKM
-434 DPVEIKA
+434 DPAEIKHE
-441 EDAKKESE
+441 EDTDKAGEDEKTE
-449 EKNDSKVAKESK
+449 EK
-461 DEKKSDK
+461 
-468 PKDEKEAKA
+468 
-477 KEDK
+477 

>member
-1 MKANLVSKEKN
+1 MKTNLLSKEKN

-25 DQACIDA
+25 EQACIDA
-32 YKATKDQFS
+32 YKATKNQFS

-76 YLKAVE
+76 YLNAVQ

-104 MTITISVPVY
+104 MTITITVPVY
-114 PVVEVKDYMGVEV
+114 PVVEVKDYMGVEA
-127 EQEKP
+127 EQEKA

-148 RNARMVTVDR
+148 RNARMITVDR
-158 ASKKGDTVIFD
+158 ESKKGDTLIFD

-210 ESKNVEVTF
+210 DSKNVEVKF
-219 PEAYTEELAGKDATF
+219 PENYTEELAGKDATF
-234 ECLIHE
+234 ECLVHE
-240 VKEEELPK
+240 VKEEEIPE

-262 VDELKDDI
+262 VDELKEDI
-270 KNKQL
+270 KKRQL
-275 ENAKNMVVSRAKDA
+275 ENEKNMVVSRAKDA
-289 VVSKVYENNPVDVPD
+289 VVEKVYENNPVDVPD
-304 VMVEDEISR
+304 VMVEDEITR

-335 MGKDMAEFR
+335 MGKDMSEMRNEF
-344 KDLREDAANKVGTR
+344 REDAAKKVGTR

-366 KEGIEVSEEE
+366 KENIQVSEEE
-376 MEAELKKIA
+376 MEAELAKIA
-385 DAYKKDVEEIRQ
+385 EAYKKDVEEIKN
-397 MIGVENLTYFQKDI
+397 MIGIENLTYFQKDVQI
-411 QLSKVVDLLYDKAKV
+411 TKVIDMLYDNAKIK
-426 TEVEPKKI
+426 EVEPKKI
-434 DPVEIKA
+434 DPVEIKDD
-441 EDAKKESE
+441 EKSEKTGDEKTE
-449 EKNDSKVAKESK
+449 EK
-461 DEKKSDK
+461 
-468 PKDEKEAKA
+468 
-477 KEDK
+477 

>member
-1 MKANLVSKEKN
+1 MKTNLLSKEKN

-25 DQACIDA
+25 EQACIDA
-32 YKATKDQFS
+32 YKATKNQFS

-76 YLKAVE
+76 YLNAVQ

-104 MTITISVPVY
+104 MTITITVPVY
-114 PVVEVKDYMGVEV
+114 PVVEVKDYMGVEA
-127 EQEKP
+127 EQEKA

-148 RNARMVTVDR
+148 RNARMITVDR
-158 ASKKGDTVIFD
+158 ESKKGDTLIFD

-210 ESKNVEVTF
+210 DSKNVEVKF
-219 PEAYTEELAGKDATF
+219 PENYTEELAGKDATF
-234 ECLIHE
+234 ECLVHE
-240 VKEEELPK
+240 VKEEEIPE

-262 VDELKDDI
+262 VDELKEDI
-270 KNKQL
+270 KKRQL

-289 VVSKVYENNPVDVPD
+289 VVEKVYENNPVDVPD
-304 VMVEDEISR
+304 VMVEDEITR

-335 MGKDMAEFR
+335 MGKDMSEMR
-344 KDLREDAANKVGTR
+344 NELREDAAKKVGTR

-366 KEGIEVSEEE
+366 KENIQVSEEE
-376 MEAELKKIA
+376 MEAELAKIA
-385 DAYKKDVEEIRQ
+385 EAYKKDVEEIKN
-397 MIGVENLTYFQKDI
+397 MIGIENLTYFQKDVQI
-411 QLSKVVDLLYDKAKV
+411 TKVIDMLYDNAKIK
-426 TEVEPKKI
+426 EVEPKKI
-434 DPVEIKA
+434 DPVEIKDD
-441 EDAKKESE
+441 EKSEKTGDEKTE
-449 EKNDSKVAKESK
+449 EK
-461 DEKKSDK
+461 
-468 PKDEKEAKA
+468 
-477 KEDK
+477 

>member
-1 MKANLVSKEKN
+1 MKTNLLSKEKN

-25 DQACIDA
+25 EQACIDA
-32 YKATKDQFS
+32 YKATKNQFS

-76 YLKAVE
+76 YLNAVQ

-104 MTITISVPVY
+104 MTITITVPVY
-114 PVVEVKDYMGVEV
+114 PVVEVKDYMGVEA
-127 EQEKP
+127 EQEKA

-148 RNARMVTVDR
+148 RNARMITVDR
-158 ASKKGDTVIFD
+158 ESKKGDTLIFD

-210 ESKNVEVTF
+210 DSKNVEVKF
-219 PEAYTEELAGKDATF
+219 PENYTEELAGKDATF
-234 ECLIHE
+234 ECLVHE
-240 VKEEELPK
+240 VKEEEIPE

-262 VDELKDDI
+262 VDELKEDI
-270 KNKQL
+270 KKRQL

-289 VVSKVYENNPVDVPD
+289 VVEKVYENNPVDVPD
-304 VMVEDEISR
+304 VMVEDEITR

-335 MGKDMAEFR
+335 MGKDMSEMR
-344 KDLREDAANKVGTR
+344 NELREDAAKKVGTR

-366 KEGIEVSEEE
+366 KENIQVSEEE
-376 MEAELKKIA
+376 MEAELAKIA
-385 DAYKKDVEEIRQ
+385 EAYKKDVEEIKN
-397 MIGVENLTYFQKDI
+397 MIGMENLTYFQKDVQI
-411 QLSKVVDLLYDKAKV
+411 TKVIDMLYDNAKIK
-426 TEVEPKKI
+426 EVEPKKI
-434 DPVEIKA
+434 DPVEIKDD
-441 EDAKKESE
+441 EKSEKTGDEKTE
-449 EKNDSKVAKESK
+449 EK
-461 DEKKSDK
+461 
-468 PKDEKEAKA
+468 
-477 KEDK
+477 

>member
-1 MKANLVSKEKN
+1 MKTNLLSKEKN

-32 YKATKDQFS
+32 YKATKDQFA

-76 YLKAVE
+76 YLNAVQ

-104 MTITISVPVY
+104 MTITITVPVY
-114 PVVEVKDYMGVEV
+114 PVVEVKDYMGVEA
-127 EQEKP
+127 EQEKA

-148 RNARMVTVDR
+148 RNARMITVDR
-158 ASKKGDTVIFD
+158 ESKNGDTLIFD

-210 ESKNVEVTF
+210 DSKNVEVKF
-219 PEAYTEELAGKDATF
+219 PENYTEELAGKDATF
-234 ECLIHE
+234 ECLVHE
-240 VKEEELPK
+240 VKEEEIPE

-262 VDELKDDI
+262 VDELKEDI
-270 KNKQL
+270 KKRQL

-289 VVSKVYENNPVDVPD
+289 VVEKVYENNPVDVPD
-304 VMVEDEISR
+304 VMVEDEITR

-335 MGKDMAEFR
+335 MGKDMTDMR
-344 KDLREDAANKVGTR
+344 KELREDAAKKVGTR

-366 KEGIEVSEEE
+366 KENIQVSEEE
-376 MEAELKKIA
+376 MEAELAKIA
-385 DAYKKDVEEIRQ
+385 EAYKRDVEEIKN
-397 MIGVENLTYFQKDI
+397 MIGVENLTYFQKDVQI
-411 QLSKVVDLLYDKAKV
+411 TKVIDMLYDNAKIK
-426 TEVEPKKI
+426 EVEPKKV
-434 DPVEIKA
+434 DPVEIKDN
-441 EDAKKESE
+441 EKSE
-449 EKNDSKVAKESK
+449 ETG
-461 DEKKSDK
+461 DEKTE
-468 PKDEKEAKA
+468 EK
-477 KEDK
+477 

>member
-1 MKANLVSKEKN
+1 MKTNLISKEKN
-12 VAKFTMEFTAEEF
+12 LAKFTIEFTADEF

-49 APRSIIEKHYGEGVF
+49 APRGIIEKHYGEGVF

-76 YLKAVE
+76 YLNAVQ

-104 MTITISVPVY
+104 MTITITVPVY
-114 PVVEVKDYMGVEV
+114 PVVEVKDYMGVEA
-127 EQEKP
+127 EQEKA

-148 RNARMVTVDR
+148 RNARMVTVER
-158 ASKKGDTVIFD
+158 ESKNGDTLIFD
-169 FKGFVDGEQFEGGTA
+169 FKGFVDGKQFEGGTA

-210 ESKNVEVTF
+210 DSKNVEVKF
-219 PEAYTEELAGKDATF
+219 PENYTEELAGKDATF
-234 ECLIHE
+234 ECLVHE
-240 VKEEELPK
+240 VKEEEIPK

-262 VDELKDDI
+262 VDELKEDI
-270 KNKQL
+270 KKRQL
-275 ENAKNMVVSRAKDA
+275 ENAKNMVLSRAKDA

-304 VMVEDEISR
+304 VMVQDEITR

-335 MGKDMAEFR
+335 MGKDMS
-344 KDLREDAANKVGTR
+344 DLRNELKEDAAKKVGTR

-366 KEGIEVSEEE
+366 KEDIKVSEDE
-376 MEAELKKIA
+376 MEAELAKIA
-385 DAYKKDVEEIRQ
+385 EAYKKDVDEIKN
-397 MIGVENLTYFQKDI
+397 MIGIENLTYFQKDI
-411 QLSKVVDLLYDKAKV
+411 QITKLIDMLYDNAKI

-434 DPVEIKA
+434 DPAEIKDDKESKKA
-441 EDAKKESE
+441 EDVEKTE
-449 EKNDSKVAKESK
+449 EK
-461 DEKKSDK
+461 
-468 PKDEKEAKA
+468 
-477 KEDK
+477 

>member
-1 MKANLVSKEKN
+1 MKANLISKEKN
-12 VAKFTMEFTAEEF
+12 VAKFTMEFTADEF

-49 APRSIIEKHYGEGVF
+49 APRGIIEKHYGEGVF

-76 YLKAVE
+76 YLNAVQ

-104 MTITISVPVY
+104 MTITITVPVY
-114 PVVEVKDYMGVEV
+114 PVVEVKDYMGVEA
-127 EQEKP
+127 EQEKA

-141 EIDNMLK
+141 EIDDMLK

-158 ASKKGDTVIFD
+158 ESKNGDTLIFD
-169 FKGFVDGEQFEGGTA
+169 FKGFVDGKQFEGGTA

-210 ESKNVEVTF
+210 DSKNVEVKF
-219 PEAYTEELAGKDATF
+219 PENYTEELAGKDATF
-234 ECLIHE
+234 ECLVHE
-240 VKEEELPK
+240 VKEEEIPK

-262 VDELKDDI
+262 VDELKEDI
-270 KNKQL
+270 KKRQL
-275 ENAKNMVVSRAKDA
+275 ENAKNMVLSRAKDA

-304 VMVEDEISR
+304 VMVQDEITR

-335 MGKDMAEFR
+335 MGKDMS
-344 KDLREDAANKVGTR
+344 DLRNELKEDAAKKVGTR

-366 KEGIEVSEEE
+366 KEDIKVSEDE
-376 MEAELKKIA
+376 MEAELAKIA
-385 DAYKKDVEEIRQ
+385 EAYKKDVDEIKN
-397 MIGVENLTYFQKDI
+397 MIGIENLTYFQKDI
-411 QLSKVVDLLYDKAKV
+411 QITKVIDMLYDNAKI

-434 DPVEIKA
+434 DPAEIKDDKESKKA
-441 EDAKKESE
+441 EDV
-449 EKNDSKVAKESK
+449 EKTEGK
-461 DEKKSDK
+461 
-468 PKDEKEAKA
+468 
-477 KEDK
+477 

>member
-1 MKANLVSKEKN
+1 MKTNLLSKEKN

-76 YLKAVE
+76 YLNAVQ

-104 MTITISVPVY
+104 MTITITVPVY
-114 PVVEVKDYMGVEV
+114 PVVEVKDYMGVEA
-127 EQEKP
+127 EQEKA

-148 RNARMVTVDR
+148 RNARMITVDR
-158 ASKKGDTVIFD
+158 ESKNGDTLIFD

-210 ESKNVEVTF
+210 DSKNVEVKF
-219 PEAYTEELAGKDATF
+219 PENYTEELAGKDATF
-234 ECLIHE
+234 ECLVHE
-240 VKEEELPK
+240 VKEEEIPE

-262 VDELKDDI
+262 VDELKEDI
-270 KNKQL
+270 KKRQL

-304 VMVEDEISR
+304 VMVEDEITR

-335 MGKDMAEFR
+335 MGKDMSEMR
-344 KDLREDAANKVGTR
+344 NELREDAAKKVGTR

-366 KEGIEVSEEE
+366 KENIEVSEEE
-376 MEAELKKIA
+376 MEAELAKIA
-385 DAYKKDVEEIRQ
+385 EAYKRDVEEIKN
-397 MIGVENLTYFQKDI
+397 MIGIENLTYFQKDVQI
-411 QLSKVVDLLYDKAKV
+411 TKAIDMLYDNAKIK
-426 TEVEPKKI
+426 EVEPKKV
-434 DPVEIKA
+434 DPVEIKDD
-441 EDAKKESE
+441 EKSEKTGDEKTE
-449 EKNDSKVAKESK
+449 EK
-461 DEKKSDK
+461 
-468 PKDEKEAKA
+468 
-477 KEDK
+477 

>member
-1 MKANLVSKEKN
+1 MKTNLLSKEKN

-32 YKATKDQFS
+32 YKATKDQFA

-76 YLKAVE
+76 YLNAVQ

-104 MTITISVPVY
+104 MTITITVPVY
-114 PVVEVKDYMGVEV
+114 PVVEVKDYMGVEA
-127 EQEKP
+127 EQEKA

-148 RNARMVTVDR
+148 RNARMITVDR
-158 ASKKGDTVIFD
+158 ESKNGDTLIFD

-210 ESKNVEVTF
+210 DSKNVEVKF
-219 PEAYTEELAGKDATF
+219 PENYTEELAGKDATF
-234 ECLIHE
+234 ECLVHE
-240 VKEEELPK
+240 VKEEEIPE

-262 VDELKDDI
+262 VDELKEDI
-270 KNKQL
+270 KKRQL

-289 VVSKVYENNPVDVPD
+289 VVEKVYENNPVDVPD
-304 VMVEDEISR
+304 VMVEDEITR

-335 MGKDMAEFR
+335 MGKDMSDMRNE
-344 KDLREDAANKVGTR
+344 LREDAAKKVGTR

-366 KEGIEVSEEE
+366 KENIEVSEEE
-376 MEAELKKIA
+376 MEAELAKIA
-385 DAYKKDVEEIRQ
+385 EAYKRDVEEIKN
-397 MIGVENLTYFQKDI
+397 MIGIENLTYFQKDVQI
-411 QLSKVVDLLYDKAKV
+411 TKAIDMLYDNAKIK
-426 TEVEPKKI
+426 EVEPKKV
-434 DPVEIKA
+434 DPVEIKDD
-441 EDAKKESE
+441 EKSKKTGDEKTE
-449 EKNDSKVAKESK
+449 EK
-461 DEKKSDK
+461 
-468 PKDEKEAKA
+468 
-477 KEDK
+477 

>member
-1 MKANLVSKEKN
+1 MKANLISKEKN
-12 VAKFTMEFTAEEF
+12 VAKFTMEFTADEF

-49 APRSIIEKHYGEGVF
+49 APRGIIEKHYGEGVF

-76 YLKAVE
+76 YLNAVQ

-104 MTITISVPVY
+104 MTITITVPVY
-114 PVVEVKDYMGVEV
+114 PVVEVKDYMGVEA
-127 EQEKP
+127 EQEKA

-158 ASKKGDTVIFD
+158 ESKNGDTLIFD
-169 FKGFVDGEQFEGGTA
+169 FKGFVDGKQFEGGTA

-210 ESKNVEVTF
+210 DSKNVEVKF
-219 PEAYTEELAGKDATF
+219 PENYTEELAGKDATF
-234 ECLIHE
+234 ECLVHE
-240 VKEEELPK
+240 VKEEEIPK

-262 VDELKDDI
+262 VDELKEDI
-270 KNKQL
+270 KKRQL
-275 ENAKNMVVSRAKDA
+275 ENAKNMVLSRAKDA

-304 VMVEDEISR
+304 VMVQDEITR

-335 MGKDMAEFR
+335 MGKDMS
-344 KDLREDAANKVGTR
+344 DLRNELKEDAAKKVGTR

-366 KEGIEVSEEE
+366 KEDIKVSEDE
-376 MEAELKKIA
+376 MEAELAKIA
-385 DAYKKDVEEIRQ
+385 EAYKKDVDEIKK
-397 MIGVENLTYFQKDI
+397 MIGIENLTYFQKDI
-411 QLSKVVDLLYDKAKV
+411 QITKVIDMLYDNAKI

-434 DPVEIKA
+434 DPAEIKDDKESKKA
-441 EDAKKESE
+441 EDVEKTE
-449 EKNDSKVAKESK
+449 EK
-461 DEKKSDK
+461 
-468 PKDEKEAKA
+468 
-477 KEDK
+477 

>member
-1 MKANLVSKEKN
+1 MKTNLISKEKN

-49 APRSIIEKHYGEGVF
+49 APRGIIEKHYGEGVF

-76 YLKAVE
+76 YLNAVQ

-104 MTITISVPVY
+104 MTITITVPVY
-114 PVVEVKDYMGVEV
+114 PVVEVKDYMGVEA
-127 EQEKP
+127 EQEKA

-148 RNARMVTVDR
+148 RNARMVTVER
-158 ASKKGDTVIFD
+158 ESKNGDTLIFD
-169 FKGFVDGEQFEGGTA
+169 FKGFVDGKQFEGGTA

-210 ESKNVEVTF
+210 DSKNVEVKF
-219 PEAYTEELAGKDATF
+219 PENYTEELAGKDATF
-234 ECLIHE
+234 ECLVHE
-240 VKEEELPK
+240 VKEEEIPK

-262 VDELKDDI
+262 VDELKEDI
-270 KNKQL
+270 KKRQL
-275 ENAKNMVVSRAKDA
+275 ENAKNMVLSRAKDA

-304 VMVEDEISR
+304 VMVQDEITR

-335 MGKDMAEFR
+335 MGKDMS
-344 KDLREDAANKVGTR
+344 DLRNELKEDAAKKVGTR

-366 KEGIEVSEEE
+366 KEDIKVSEDE
-376 MEAELKKIA
+376 MEAELAKIA
-385 DAYKKDVEEIRQ
+385 EAYKKDVDEIKN
-397 MIGVENLTYFQKDI
+397 MIGIENLTYFQKDI
-411 QLSKVVDLLYDKAKV
+411 QITKVIDMLYDNAKI

-434 DPVEIKA
+434 DPAEIKYDKESKKA
-441 EDAKKESE
+441 EDVEKTE
-449 EKNDSKVAKESK
+449 EK
-461 DEKKSDK
+461 
-468 PKDEKEAKA
+468 
-477 KEDK
+477 

>member
-1 MKANLVSKEKN
+1 MKTNLLSKEKN

-25 DQACIDA
+25 EQACIDA
-32 YKATKDQFS
+32 YKATKNQFS

-76 YLKAVE
+76 YLNAVQ

-104 MTITISVPVY
+104 MTITITVPVY
-114 PVVEVKDYMGVEV
+114 PVVEVKDYMGVEA
-127 EQEKP
+127 EQEKA

-148 RNARMVTVDR
+148 RNARMITVDR
-158 ASKKGDTVIFD
+158 ESKNGDTLIFD

-210 ESKNVEVTF
+210 DSKNVEVKF
-219 PEAYTEELAGKDATF
+219 PENYTEELAGKDATF
-234 ECLIHE
+234 ECLVHE
-240 VKEEELPK
+240 VKEEEIPE

-262 VDELKDDI
+262 VDELKEDI
-270 KNKQL
+270 KKRQL

-289 VVSKVYENNPVDVPD
+289 VVEKVYENNPVDVPD
-304 VMVEDEISR
+304 VMVEDEITR

-320 QLSYQGLTVENYLQY
+320 QLSYQGLTVDNYLQY
-335 MGKDMAEFR
+335 MGKDMSEMR
-344 KDLREDAANKVGTR
+344 NELREDAAKKVGTR

-366 KEGIEVSEEE
+366 KENIQVSEEE
-376 MEAELKKIA
+376 MEAELAKIA
-385 DAYKKDVEEIRQ
+385 EAYKKDVEEIKN
-397 MIGVENLTYFQKDI
+397 MIGIENLTYFQKDVQI
-411 QLSKVVDLLYDKAKV
+411 TKVIDMLYDNAKIK
-426 TEVEPKKI
+426 EVEPKKI
-434 DPVEIKA
+434 DPVEIKDD
-441 EDAKKESE
+441 EKSETGDEKTE
-449 EKNDSKVAKESK
+449 EK
-461 DEKKSDK
+461 
-468 PKDEKEAKA
+468 
-477 KEDK
+477 